1 MHVKCSRLWVP
12 GIVWWDFKGIVH
24 PKMKILSSFTV
35 VLNLYEF
42 LCSPQ
47 LKRRYLKNVITRM
60 FLVPIDSNSVFIFLF
75 FFFHTMKVMQ
85 QLFGYQY
92 CSQYIIL
99 RSTAEGNSYRL
110 RKTTDFFFFFWWTIR
125 RKQPNIA
132 AVAICVNNVN
142 QTSERKSLH
151 VLDWITFVK

>member
-1 MHVKCSRLWVP
+1 MHVKCSRLCEFLELYDE
-12 GIVWWDFKGIVH
+12 ILKFTQNE
-24 PKMKILSSFTV
+24 ILSSFTQPRV

-42 LCSPQ
+42 LCH
-47 LKRRYLKNVITRM
+47 LNIKKIFWRMFIIRR

-92 CSQYIIL
+92 CSQYILL

-110 RKTTDFFFFFWWTIR
+110 RKTTEFFIFFGELFLESSLILLLL
-125 RKQPNIA
+125 P
-132 AVAICVNNVN
+132 
-142 QTSERKSLH
+142 ERKSLH

>member
-1 MHVKCSRLWVP
+1 
-12 GIVWWDFKGIVH
+12 
-24 PKMKILSSFTV
+24 
-35 VLNLYEF
+35 
-42 LCSPQ
+42 
-47 LKRRYLKNVITRM
+47 
-60 FLVPIDSNSVFIFLF
+60 
-75 FFFHTMKVMQ
+75 MKVMQ

-92 CSQYIIL
+92 CSQYILL

-110 RKTTDFFFFFWWTIR
+110 RKTTDFFFFLVNFP

-151 VLDWITFVK
+151 ILD